1 MSDIYQELREA
12 IIKIDTDKLET
23 LKEKVL
29 ETPDIV
35 VDKLI
40 ENIRSGLEEV
50 GLKFESGDYYLA
62 ELILIGTEISE
73 AVEKW
78 KPLFEKEM
86 AKEKVKKAVIGTVE
100 GDIHDIG
107 KNIVGMMLTS
117 SGFEVVDLGNDVTA
131 DQFVEAVKENDP
143 VIVGMSAL
151 LSTTRTNIKKTVDA
165 LKENRLRDKVKIIIG
180 GAAVDDDFAKD
191 VGADGYAANAAKAV
205 PLVKELLG
213 GL

>member
-1 MSDIYQELREA
+1 MSDIYQGLREA
-12 IIKIDTDKLET
+12 IIKIDTDRLET

-29 ETPDIV
+29 EIPDIDI
-35 VDKLI
+35 DKLI
-40 ENIRSGLEEV
+40 ENIRTGLEEV
-50 GLKFESGDYYLA
+50 GLKFESGEYYLA

-78 KPLFEKEM
+78 KPLFEKKE

-107 KNIVGMMLTS
+107 KNIVGMMLKS
-117 SGFEVVDLGNDVTA
+117 SGFEVLDLGNDVTA
-131 DQFVEAVKENDP
+131 DKFVEAVKENNP

-151 LSTTRTNIKKTVDA
+151 LSTTRDSIKKTIDA
-165 LKENRLRDKVKIIIG
+165 LKENGLRDKVKIIIG

-191 VGADGYAANAAKAV
+191 AGADGYATNAAEAV
-205 PLVKELLG
+205 PLVRELLG

>member
-1 MSDIYQELREA
+1 MSDIYQEFREA
-12 IIKIDTDKLET
+12 IIKIDTDTLET

-29 ETPDIV
+29 EIPDID
-35 VDKLI
+35 VDKLV
-40 ENIRSGLEEV
+40 ENIRTGLEEV
-50 GLKFESGDYYLA
+50 GLKFESGEYYLA

-78 KPLFEKEM
+78 KPLFEKKE

-117 SGFEVVDLGNDVTA
+117 SGFKVIDLGNDVTA
-131 DQFVEAVKENDP
+131 DKFVEAVKENNP

-151 LSTTRTNIKKTVDA
+151 LSTTRDSIKKTIDA
-165 LKENRLRDKVKIIIG
+165 LKENGLRDKIKIIIG

-191 VGADGYAANAAKAV
+191 VDADGYATNAAEAV
-205 PLVKELLG
+205 PLVRDLLG

>member
-12 IIKIDTDKLET
+12 IIKIETDKLET

-29 ETPDIV
+29 QTPDID
-35 VDKLI
+35 VDKLV

-50 GLKFESGDYYLA
+50 GLKFESGEYYLA

-78 KPLFEKEM
+78 KPLFEKKK

-107 KNIVGMMLTS
+107 KNIVGMMLIS
-117 SGFEVVDLGNDVTA
+117 SGFEVIDLGNDVTA
-131 DQFVEAVKENDP
+131 DKFVEAVKENDP

-151 LSTTRTNIKKTVDA
+151 LSTTRTNIKKTVDS
-165 LKENRLRDKVKIIIG
+165 LKENGLRDKVKIIIG

>member
-1 MSDIYQELREA
+1 MSDIYQGLREA
-12 IIKIDTDKLET
+12 IIKIDTDRLET

-29 ETPDIV
+29 EIPDID

-40 ENIRSGLEEV
+40 ENIRTGLEEV
-50 GLKFESGDYYLA
+50 GLKFESGEYYLA

-78 KPLFEKEM
+78 KPLFEKKE

-107 KNIVGMMLTS
+107 KNIVGMMLKS
-117 SGFEVVDLGNDVTA
+117 SGFEVLDLGNDVTA
-131 DQFVEAVKENDP
+131 DKFVEAVKENNP

-151 LSTTRTNIKKTVDA
+151 LSTTRDSIKKTIDA
-165 LKENRLRDKVKIIIG
+165 LKENGLRDKVKIIIG

-191 VGADGYAANAAKAV
+191 AGADGYATNAAEAV
-205 PLVKELLG
+205 PLVRELLG

>member
-1 MSDIYQELREA
+1 MSDIYQGLREA
-12 IIKIDTDKLET
+12 IIKIDTDRLET

-29 ETPDIV
+29 EIPDIDI
-35 VDKLI
+35 DKLI
-40 ENIRSGLEEV
+40 ENIRTGLEEV
-50 GLKFESGDYYLA
+50 GLKFESGEYYLA

-78 KPLFEKEM
+78 KPLFEKKE

-117 SGFEVVDLGNDVTA
+117 SGFEVLDLGNDVTA
-131 DQFVEAVKENDP
+131 DKFVEAVKENNP

-151 LSTTRTNIKKTVDA
+151 LSTTRDSIKKTIDA
-165 LKENRLRDKVKIIIG
+165 LKENGLRDKVKIIIG

-191 VGADGYAANAAKAV
+191 AGADGYATNAAEAV
-205 PLVKELLG
+205 PLVRELLG